1 MKSLFA
7 TAMLMTVALSISAH
21 SEKFKVAENGG
32 KTRTCISEVVN
43 VSNERPGNNCVY
55 LFTPWTEGRPEGTL
69 VFEFIMTPDNDKSV
83 EIKNAAVAIL
93 RDIKNVDKSRIE
105 LQIHL
110 SNGEYLMFNAA
121 DIPDWQQHDWRQI
134 VHVVYSKEEQQY
146 RSSFMFPL
154 EHLYSSTTD
163 LDTRVKKRHDYILK
177 QLQNFTITKLVII
190 DRMENA
196 TIELEIPFQR
206 PTANTFC
213 DMITKVKKMK

>member
-7 TAMLMTVALSISAH
+7 TAMLMIMALSVSAH

-32 KTRTCISEVVN
+32 KTRTCITEVVN

-55 LFTPWTEGRPEGTL
+55 LFTPYTDGRPEGTL
-69 VFEFIMTPDNDKSV
+69 VFEFIMSPDNEKSV
-83 EIKNAAVAIL
+83 EIKNSAVAIL

-110 SNGEYLMFNAA
+110 ANAEYLMFNAA
-121 DIPDWQQHDWRQI
+121 DIPDWKQQDWRQI
-134 VHVVYSKEEQQY
+134 VHVMYSREEQQY

-163 LDTRVKKRHDYILK
+163 LDTRAKKRHEYVLK

-190 DRMENA
+190 DRMDNA

-206 PTANTFC
+206 PTADTFC